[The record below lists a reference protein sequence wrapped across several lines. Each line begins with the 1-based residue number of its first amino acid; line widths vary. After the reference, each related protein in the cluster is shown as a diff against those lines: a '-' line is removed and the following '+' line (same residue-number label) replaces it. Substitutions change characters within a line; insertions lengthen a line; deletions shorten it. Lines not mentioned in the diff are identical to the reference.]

1 MLKSILRI
9 VVVLV
14 VSSLV
19 SLPAIT
25 HAEEIPAEFNT
36 GDWEFILG
44 GSGSSDKDFDAT
56 ALSLEANVGYFFTD
70 HVELIIRQGIAVAD
84 LTDESSWSGSTRL
97 GLDYNFN
104 VNNLKPFLGVNIGY
118 LYGDDVEET
127 FIAGPEAGIKYF
139 LNTTTF
145 INVQA
150 EYQFLFENADEADD
164 QFDDGRYVYTIG
176 MGIKW

>member
-9 VVVLV
+9 VVVMV
-14 VSSLV
+14 VSSLL

-25 HAEEIPAEFNT
+25 HAETPAEYNT

-56 ALSLEANVGYFFTD
+56 TLSFQANVGYFFTD
-70 HVELIIRQGIAVAD
+70 NVELIIRQGISVAD
-84 LTDESSWSGSTRL
+84 LTDESSWGASTRL

-118 LYGDDVEET
+118 LYGDDVVET

-139 LNTTTF
+139 LNSTTF

-150 EYQFLFENADEADD
+150 EYQFLFENADDADD